1 MIDDQDCEIGYPSI
15 VEDQPTGASRTWPSP
30 NVLQSTILS
39 SPSIQVARITA
50 QLSRALKRPVIP
62 PHALQSFDAELSHCM
77 TAFPAP
83 YQTHSNDYLNPH
95 FLTPMVHLQN
105 ARLVLHRHNLSTL
118 CAADVRAMAVEHCV
132 TVAKETVHLLLRS
145 MQNPPGSP
153 THPPTTY
160 EGWEARI
167 ANAAS
172 TFLCTHIWRC
182 TLFLC
187 LGQLYKDALL
197 CIRASAAIGDARLV
211 NTACGRHLEF
221 FLNTLN
227 TKLQQGEGSSLE
239 RDEEMLAYVSGD
251 LQNSIDNSWIWP
263 GGERSDQIQQQSPP
277 IAKAS
282 DARQTV
288 TESPIQSPASQEES
302 RAWAGWAGLIDT
314 LQGLAHDL
322 QRRQQQ
328 QQPQQ
333 QEQYHHQQ
341 QSYRQGQPMLTQGEA
356 FHLPP
361 PPPQPPAPE
370 TAAGANAAQGSPGG
384 SSSRISIANI
394 I

>member
-1 MIDDQDCEIGYPSI
+1 MIDDQDCEIGLPST
-15 VEDQPTGASRTWPSP
+15 VEEQHTGASGTWPPP
-30 NVLQSTILS
+30 NVLQSTTLS
-39 SPSIQVARITA
+39 SPSIQVARITT
-50 QLSRALKRPVIP
+50 QLARALNTPVIP
-62 PHALQSFDAELSHCM
+62 THALNSFDAELSHCM
-77 TAFPAP
+77 TAFPPP
-83 YQTHSNDYLNPH
+83 YQMHSNDYLNPH
-95 FLTPMVHLQN
+95 FLTPLVYLQN

-118 CAADVRAMAVEHCV
+118 CVAEVRAMAVEHCV
-132 TVAKETVHLLLRS
+132 TVAKDTVHLLSRS

-160 EGWEARI
+160 EGWEAEF

-172 TFLCTHIWRC
+172 TFLCTHVWRC

-187 LGQLYKDALL
+187 LRQLYNDALL
-197 CIRASAAIGDARLV
+197 CIRASAAIGDARPV

-221 FLNTLN
+221 FLKTLT
-227 TKLQQGEGSSLE
+227 TKLQQVEGSSLE

-251 LQNSIDNSWIWP
+251 LQNSIDNSWVWP
-263 GGERSDQIQQQSPP
+263 GGELSDQTQQQSPP
-277 IAKAS
+277 ITTAS
-282 DARQTV
+282 DSRQTA
-288 TESPIQSPASQEES
+288 TESPTQSAASYDEF

-328 QQPQQ
+328 PQQ
-333 QEQYHHQQ
+333 QQEQEQYHHQQ
-341 QSYRQGQPMLTQGEA
+341 QLYRQSEPTLTQGEA

-361 PPPQPPAPE
+361 PPPQPPASD
-370 TAAGANAAQGSPGG
+370 TASGATAQVSPGG
-384 SSSRISIANI
+384 SSSRISIASI